1 MQQQKAGTST
11 VKTVCSYCGV
21 GCGMV
26 LDVGDRARDGRAH
39 GAQGVRRQG
48 PSGQLRP
55 AVHQGRDQRRHARR
69 AGPAGDRAGARRARG
84 GSPARSPWTR
94 RSAET
99 ARRLRAI
106 IDEHGPGRRRV
117 LRLRADDAWRRSTW
131 RTSWPRASSAPT
143 RSSRTR
149 GCAWP
154 ARAPATSCRSA
165 PTARPARTR
174 TSTTPTCSS
183 SSARTWPTATRSC
196 SCG

>member
-26 LDVGDRARDGRAH
+26 LDVGIGPETAGARCSR
-39 GAQGVRRQG
+39 
-48 PSGQLRP
+48 RP
-55 AVHQGRDQRRHARR
+55 ATRTHPANGGRLCTKGATSADMLSAP
-69 AGPAGDRAGARRARG
+69 GPAGHRAASGTTRGEEPCPRPSRARSARPRG
-84 GSPARSPWTR
+84 GCARS
-94 RSAET
+94 
-99 ARRLRAI
+99 
-106 IDEHGPGRRRV
+106 IDEHGPDAV
-117 LRLRADDAWRRSTW
+117 ALLRLRADDASRRSTW
-131 RTSWPRASSAPT
+131 RTSSPRASSAPT
-143 RSSRTR
+143 RSSPTR

-165 PTARPARTR
+165 PTARPARTT